1 MRMMIKTSIVISAL
15 VFVNSAVFSQGQ
27 LDAYK
32 YSQTDL
38 GGTARYLGMGGAFG
52 ALGGDIS
59 VMSANPAGLAVYR
72 SSEIVTTLSH
82 RSVNAQTNWQ
92 GSTASGNRNRLNFD
106 NIAYVSY
113 FPTSNDAGIRGWNV
127 GFSYNRI
134 KDYSRNYS
142 LLGMGDEDHSITDYI
157 AARADAKGVRAD
169 DLAISSGHD
178 PYSGDNDWLS
188 VLGYEAVFIDAFSD
202 NRTKYFSTFGE
213 EVGGVWNPF
222 KLAGRKLNVTER
234 GAIDQ
239 YNIAFGLNISDY
251 VMLGASIAITDIN
264 YHYNS
269 YFAEEFKNTND
280 LSLENWLTTKG
291 EGYALNAGVIVRPV
305 NFLRLGVA
313 YNSHTW
319 YKMSDFYRATANS
332 NTFYWKEPIVGVST
346 PENTP
351 PYDYEYRSPDKW
363 LFSAALI
370 IGQSALLSVDYE
382 YTNYG
387 SMKMYSWEGMEDHI
401 TNSDVR
407 DNFGSAG
414 TLRVGGELKVTP
426 RFAVRAGAAWAGN
439 PAKDDLKKASKE
451 VYTVGT
457 IPHYTIEKS
466 ITNYTVGLGY
476 RFTKSF
482 YMDIACVLK
491 SEKEDLYAFSNIYNT
506 EGVKIINSPS
516 ASLKTNTTQVALTL
530 GFKF

>member
-1 MRMMIKTSIVISAL
+1 MKKTGIVISAL
-15 VFVNSAVFSQGQ
+15 LFVNSAVFSQGQ

-72 SSEIVTTLSH
+72 SSEIVTTISN
-82 RSVNAQTNWQ
+82 RYVNAQTDWQ
-92 GSTASGNRNRLNFD
+92 GSAASGSRNKLNFD

-113 FPTSNDAGIRGWNV
+113 FPTSSDAGIIGWNA

-134 KDYSRNYS
+134 KDYHRNYTLS
-142 LLGMGDEDHSITDYI
+142 GMGDAEYSITDYM
-157 AARADAKGVRAD
+157 AERANAKGVPAE
-169 DLAISSGHD
+169 DLAVSKGHN
-178 PYSGDNDWLS
+178 PYAGNNDWLS
-188 VLGYEAVFIDAFSD
+188 VLGYDAVLIDAFSE
-202 NRTKYFSTFGE
+202 NRTKYFSTFGAE
-213 EVGGVWNPF
+213 TGGVWNPF

-234 GAIDQ
+234 GAVDQ
-239 YNIAFGLNISDY
+239 YNIAFGLNISNY
-251 VMLGASIAITDIN
+251 VMLGADIAITDIS
-264 YHYNS
+264 YHYES
-269 YFAEEFKNTND
+269 YFAEEFVNNNN

-305 NFLRLGVA
+305 DFLRLGVA
-313 YNSHTW
+313 YNSPTW
-319 YKMSDFYRATANS
+319 YKMSDFFRATANS
-332 NTFYWKEPIVGVST
+332 NTSYWKEPIVGAST
-346 PENTP
+346 PENES
-351 PYDYEYRSPDKW
+351 YDYEYHSPDRW

-370 IGQSALLSVDYE
+370 IGRSALLSVDYE
-382 YTNYG
+382 RTSYEG
-387 SMKMYSWEGMEDHI
+387 MKMYYRDGAEDQI
-401 TNSDVR
+401 TNSDIR
-407 DNFGSAG
+407 NNFGPAG

-426 RFAVRAGAAWAGN
+426 RFAVRAGAAWADS
-439 PAKDDLKKASKE
+439 PAKDVLKEASKE
-451 VYTVGT
+451 IYTVGT
-457 IPHYTIEKS
+457 IPHYTIEKG

-476 RFTKSF
+476 RFTTSF

-516 ASLKTNTTQVALTL
+516 ASLKTNTTQAALTL